1 MCLLNAGIML
11 ALYAPIQV
19 LLAQQAES
27 ILPGTKETLLAWTMA
42 LGALS
47 ATIFNPVW
55 GALSD
60 RTTSRRGRRW
70 PWVAGGA
77 VVSVA
82 ALLYLSTAS
91 SVAGLIVGWVLAQAA
106 VNAMFSPIVAA
117 IPDLVPS
124 AERGVAGGLIAV
136 SQTAGV
142 ALASGIPFLTGS
154 IKGGYALAAVL
165 LVALAI
171 PYLLHSR
178 DIPLRPGEL
187 EAARASRI
195 PKADR
200 TAEHTA
206 IDAAVL
212 HDFRWAFVTRFLM
225 WFGNSLMLLFLFY
238 YLQDQLA
245 LGRDKAVAG
254 MFMLTATYA
263 LIAAVTAVIG
273 GRWSDKVG
281 KRKPFVIGSGLVT
294 SLAFGVLVVT
304 NSFAMTLVAAIVLG
318 IGFGTYQS
326 VDFALITQVLPGADG
341 RGKDMGI
348 LNVAAGLPQFVAPMV
363 SIALIAGYGVNYSL
377 IFGLG
382 GVVSIIGSV
391 LVRNIRGVA

>member
-1 MCLLNAGIML
+1 
-11 ALYAPIQV
+11 
-19 LLAQQAES
+19 
-27 ILPGTKETLLAWTMA
+27 
-42 LGALS
+42 
-47 ATIFNPVW
+47 
-55 GALSD
+55 
-60 RTTSRRGRRW
+60 
-70 PWVAGGA
+70 

-91 SVAGLIVGWVLAQAA
+91 SVAELIVGWVLAQAA

-117 IPDLVPS
+117 IPDLVPP

-136 SQTAGV
+136 SQTAGI
-142 ALASGIPFLTGS
+142 ALASGIPYLTGS
-154 IKGGYALAAVL
+154 IRGGYALAAVL

-178 DIPLRPGEL
+178 DVPLRPGEL
-187 EAARASRI
+187 AAARASRVS
-195 PKADR
+195 KADR

-206 IDAAVL
+206 KDAAVR

-238 YLQDQLA
+238 YLQDQLE
-245 LGRDKAVAG
+245 LGKDKAVAG

-263 LIAAVTAVIG
+263 LVAAVTAVIG

-294 SLAFGVLVVT
+294 SVAFGLLVVGD
-304 NSFAMTLVAAIVLG
+304 SFAMTLVAAIVLG
-318 IGFGTYQS
+318 VGFGAYQS

-341 RGKDMGI
+341 RGRDMGI

-363 SIALIAGYGVNYSL
+363 SIALIAGYGVNYQL

-382 GVVSIIGSV
+382 GVVSIAGSL
-391 LVRNIRGVA
+391 LVRQIRGVE

>member
-1 MCLLNAGIML
+1 MCMLNAGIML

-47 ATIFNPVW
+47 ATVFNPIW

-60 RTTSRRGRRW
+60 RTGSRRGRRW

-82 ALLYLSTAS
+82 ALAYLSTAS
-91 SVAGLIVGWVLAQAA
+91 SVVGLIVGWVLVQAA

-117 IPDLVPS
+117 IPDLVPT

-136 SQTAGV
+136 SQTLGI

-154 IKGGYALAAVL
+154 IGAGYALAAVL
-165 LVALAI
+165 LVALTV

-178 DIPLRPGEL
+178 DVPLRPGEL
-187 EAARASRI
+187 EAARAARVPRAERS
-195 PKADR
+195 ADEALVR
-200 TAEHTA
+200 R
-206 IDAAVL
+206 
-212 HDFRWAFVTRFLM
+212 DFWWAFVTRFLM

-238 YLQDQLA
+238 YLQDELE
-245 LGRDKAVAG
+245 LGKTKAEGG
-254 MFMLTATYA
+254 MFALTATYA
-263 LIAAVTAVIG
+263 LVAAVTAVIG
-273 GRWSDKVG
+273 GRWSDRVG
-281 KRKPFVIGSGLVT
+281 KRKPFVIWSGLVT
-294 SLAFGVLVVT
+294 SLAFGLLVIG
-304 NSFAMTLVAAIVLG
+304 NSFTTTLVAAIILG
-318 IGFGTYQS
+318 IGFGAYQS

-341 RGKDMGI
+341 RGRDMGV

-363 SIALIAGYGVNYSL
+363 SIALIAGYGVNYDL

-382 GVVSIIGSV
+382 GIVSVLGSV
-391 LVRNIRGVA
+391 LVRQIRGVQ